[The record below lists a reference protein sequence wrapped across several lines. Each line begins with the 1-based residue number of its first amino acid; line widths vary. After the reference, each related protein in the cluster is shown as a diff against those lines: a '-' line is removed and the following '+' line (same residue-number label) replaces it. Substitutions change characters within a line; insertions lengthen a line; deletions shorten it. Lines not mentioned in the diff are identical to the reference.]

1 MKPGCWAMTDLGE
14 AVDALDRLVAM
25 TAQVAPP
32 EARRAAA
39 EVASRVRRRRGFL
52 GDTVVIALAGG
63 TGSGKSSLL
72 NAIAGEEVAET
83 GAIRPVTSR
92 PLAWIP
98 ADPEPGL
105 TRLLDAIGIE
115 ERVGHRAGTALAV
128 IDLPDT
134 DSIEESHRQIV
145 ARLVPEVDAVVWVM
159 DPEKY
164 HDRILHEEHL
174 RPLAE
179 YQDQFVFALNQVDRL
194 GDAELSS
201 IMADLEA
208 GLRRDGIERPRV
220 LPVAADPPVGPPQGI
235 ETLLTEI
242 RAMGDAKEVVLRKL
256 IVDCRGAARRL
267 ADAGELGGG
276 SGTGFVELW
285 SLTVDAAAERLA
297 SGIVAETAQQL
308 RRHGAR
314 SAGAAVGLGRVS
326 MPPAPELGSPTISTV
341 SAATLIRDCLQ
352 STGERAGGET
362 RKRLWAIEVD
372 EAVNQAMVAVAGG
385 WSVSPPQIPS
395 WLRTLGWLRRLAVVA
410 IVLAVAWA
418 FDRDR
423 LFGPAVVVA
432 VSAVLLVGIRGWA
445 RRFGSGLAGAGI
457 AEQTER
463 LSKAISAEL
472 DRRIGR
478 EARAVLRE
486 RAGAAAA
493 LAEFE
498 LVMRALD

>member
-1 MKPGCWAMTDLGE
+1 MADLVE

-32 EARRAAA
+32 EATRVAA
-39 EVASRVRRRRGFL
+39 EVARRVRRRRGFL
-52 GDTVVIALAGG
+52 GETVVIALAGG

-115 ERVGHRAGTALAV
+115 DRVGHRSGTALAV

-134 DSIEESHRQIV
+134 DSIEETHRQIV

-164 HDRILHEEHL
+164 HDRILHEDHV

-194 GDAELSS
+194 GEAELTS
-201 IMADLEA
+201 IMTDLEA
-208 GLRRDGIERPRV
+208 GLRRDGIDRPR
-220 LPVAADPPVGPPQGI
+220 LLAVAADPPVGPPQGI
-235 ETLLTEI
+235 DALLGEI
-242 RAMGDAKEVVLRKL
+242 RAMGDAKELVLRKL

-267 ADAGELGGG
+267 ADAAELTGGA
-276 SGTGFVELW
+276 GTGFVERW
-285 SLTVDAAAERLA
+285 NQTVAEAADRLA
-297 SGIVAETAQQL
+297 GGIVAATAQQL
-308 RRHGAR
+308 KVHGAR

-326 MPPAPELGSPTISTV
+326 MPPAPELGSPTMSTV
-341 SAATLIRDCLQ
+341 AAATLIRDCLQ
-352 STGERAGGET
+352 TTGERAGGES
-362 RKRLWAIEVD
+362 RRRLSAIEVD
-372 EAVNQAMVAVAGG
+372 EAVHQSAVAVAGA

-395 WLRTLGWLRRLAVVA
+395 WMRTLGWLRRLSVLA
-410 IVLAVAWA
+410 IVLAIAWA
-418 FDRDR
+418 FDRER

-445 RRFGSGLAGAGI
+445 RRFGASLADAGI
-457 AEQTER
+457 AEQAER
-463 LSKAISAEL
+463 LSAAIATEL

-478 EARAVLRE
+478 DARAVLRQ
-486 RAGAAAA
+486 RAEATAA

>member
-1 MKPGCWAMTDLGE
+1 MADLGE

-25 TAQVAPP
+25 TAPVAPP
-32 EARRAAA
+32 EATRVAA
-39 EVASRVRRRRGFL
+39 EVARRVRRRRGFL
-52 GDTVVIALAGG
+52 GETVVIALAGG

-105 TRLLDAIGIE
+105 TRLLDAIGIDD
-115 ERVGHRAGTALAV
+115 RVGHRAGTRLAV

-134 DSIEESHRQIV
+134 DSIEETHRQIV

-164 HDRILHEEHL
+164 HDRILHEDHL

-194 GDAELSS
+194 GEKELAS

-208 GLRRDGIERPRV
+208 GLRRDGIEQPRV
-220 LPVAADPPVGPPQGI
+220 LAVAADPPVGPPEGI
-235 ETLLTEI
+235 EALLTEI
-242 RAMGDAKEVVLRKL
+242 SAMGDAKEVVLRKL
-256 IVDCRGAARRL
+256 VVDCRAAARRL
-267 ADAGELGGG
+267 ADAAELGGG
-276 SGTGFVELW
+276 AGTGFVERW
-285 SLTVDAAAERLA
+285 SQTVGEAAAQLA
-297 SGIVAETAQQL
+297 KGMIAAAARQL
-308 RRHGAR
+308 RAHGAR
-314 SAGAAVGLGRVS
+314 SAGAAVGLGRVVLPS
-326 MPPAPELGSPTISTV
+326 SPDLDSSITSTV
-341 SAATLIRDCLQ
+341 PAATLIRDCLQ
-352 STGERAGGET
+352 TTGERAGGES
-362 RKRLWAIEVD
+362 RRRLAALEVD
-372 EAVNQAMVAVAGG
+372 DAVVQSALMVAGT
-385 WSVSPPQIPS
+385 WSVSPPRIPS
-395 WLRTLGWLRRLAVVA
+395 WLRALGWLRRLSVVA
-410 IVLAVAWA
+410 IVLAIAWA

-432 VSAVLLVGIRGWA
+432 ISTVLLVGIRGWA
-445 RRFGSGLAGAGI
+445 RRFGAGLAGAGI
-457 AEQTER
+457 SQQEER
-463 LSKAISAEL
+463 LAAAISTEL

-486 RAGAAAA
+486 RAEATTA

-498 LVMRALD
+498 LVMQALD